1 MSNLSCPTCGL
12 EIARAQQHAG
22 SHYCP
27 RCVARRRRISRMAAL
42 RPGELWL
49 EERGVDARRTL
60 VLAGD
65 LDAATAPVLR
75 ERIARLCSP
84 HISEL
89 TLDLGDVTLIEAHGT
104 EALLAARACC
114 EGYGCEFSATGVR
127 RRTGAPPGVTCGR
140 ERVTR
145 RGMSSVATVCVPPIG
160 GQTPTNGLEPAVY
173 PGIG

>member
-1 MSNLSCPTCGL
+1 
-12 EIARAQQHAG
+12 
-22 SHYCP
+22 
-27 RCVARRRRISRMAAL
+27 MAAL

-104 EALLAARACC
+104 EALLAARAARATAASSRRQA
-114 EGYGCEFSATGVR
+114 SA
-127 RRTGAPPGVTCGR
+127 GAPAPPQGS
-140 ERVTR
+140 RV
-145 RGMSSVATVCVPPIG
+145 VASG
-160 GQTPTNGLEPAVY
+160 
-173 PGIG
+173 